1 MQNEFSKDP
10 SGHRTRTATSV
21 GAINDR
27 LSQRT
32 QLRNEGRNLSR
43 QFPQSDQ

>member
-1 MQNEFSKDP
+1 MNFQRIQVDNGQDSDICV
-10 SGHRTRTATSV
+10 HV
-21 GAINDR
+21 INDR